1 MKKAGKILA
10 VLSSVVLIVVTYFL
24 EEIFGTEYKCNIP
37 LGHLIA
43 GCIVAL
49 FIIVTL
55 YSKINENKSEAE
67 KQINELE
74 EKVALSEK
82 TVAMSN
88 NLDIGSPKAKGN
100 SYLLMA
106 LSQNNYEPLKIEMLK
121 KSAEDYHNVLAALI
135 LGSMYESG
143 VECDGKTVLKKDR
156 NKAYALYEKVNGYDD
171 YGVTDWLLGFA
182 YEKNRISAGKELPS
196 DSERRA
202 IAYKYYEASLNK
214 GYPKAYNSL
223 GKFYQYGWIDGTP
236 DKVKATGNFAQAA
249 ELDDVYA
256 TLNCGHLQMKD
267 YLSAT
272 KAEGTLLKA
281 EAYFKK
287 ASEFNNAEAWLFLGI
302 VSEEKIEL
310 YKNDKDKDKYKYIN
324 DAVKYYK
331 KSFEKTGSQYSA
343 AGLYR
348 LGLLINN
355 YPQLKTNQSLAEALN
370 ADNAS
375 DLEIKCFSKAYIAFE
390 KLILEGNTLSGQYA
404 SCYNE
409 LSKSFKEIKSV
420 SIY

>member
-1 MKKAGKILA
+1 
-10 VLSSVVLIVVTYFL
+10 
-24 EEIFGTEYKCNIP
+24 
-37 LGHLIA
+37 
-43 GCIVAL
+43 
-49 FIIVTL
+49 
-55 YSKINENKSEAE
+55 
-67 KQINELE
+67 
-74 EKVALSEK
+74 
-82 TVAMSN
+82 
-88 NLDIGSPKAKGN
+88 
-100 SYLLMA
+100 
-106 LSQNNYEPLKIEMLK
+106 
-121 KSAEDYHNVLAALI
+121 
-135 LGSMYESG
+135 
-143 VECDGKTVLKKDR
+143 
-156 NKAYALYEKVNGYDD
+156 
-171 YGVTDWLLGFA
+171 
-182 YEKNRISAGKELPS
+182 
-196 DSERRA
+196 
-202 IAYKYYEASLNK
+202 
-214 GYPKAYNSL
+214 
-223 GKFYQYGWIDGTP
+223 
-236 DKVKATGNFAQAA
+236 
-249 ELDDVYA
+249 
-256 TLNCGHLQMKD
+256 MKD